1 MMNIPHDRSRSK
13 GKLVSVLI
21 FLSWSLLSTICLS
34 ACADMAYESSTA
46 AMPPVSTM
54 LPGAHQDHSAAQATL
69 AAGQAQAQDL
79 AIQSTQV
86 ALNMTQAAAT
96 ETYFLR
102 QTERAEQK
110 SATAQSQRATA
121 SQETHLQGLTH
132 TAQIEETRAAQA
144 TNTAHAIHTATAWP
158 QTATPLAATQQV
170 IIAQAEAAERRAHW
184 EQILIPLKV
193 IFLSLLGFVIL
204 VLLVLGGVRAYRR
217 LLPALELRLG
227 TIPRGPHD
235 APLLLLNNLIIDPD
249 RNFGPALHLG
259 QEGAQTTGLAPTPQL
274 QERLVARDQM
284 VDLARSQPASRKRSQ
299 GATFE
304 PFTEIVEPPPSDV
317 KIEIVEPDQV
327 QPWLDEVECK
337 LLPSGNN
344 RKE

>member
-1 MMNIPHDRSRSK
+1 MSI
-13 GKLVSVLI
+13 VL
-21 FLSWSLLSTICLS
+21 TIMFT
-34 ACADMAYESSTA
+34 ACAPNST
-46 AMPPVSTM
+46 PLPSTSVYVQ
-54 LPGAHQDHSAAQATL
+54 PDQKAAQATL

-110 SATAQSQRATA
+110 SATAQSQQATA
-121 SQETHLQGLTH
+121 SQEAHLQGLTH
-132 TAQIEETRAAQA
+132 TAAVEQTQAAQA
-144 TNTAHAIHTATAWP
+144 TNTAYAIHTATAWP

-193 IFLSLLGFVIL
+193 IFLSLLGFVTL

-227 TIPRGPHD
+227 TIQRGPHD

-284 VDLARSQPASRKRSQ
+284 VDLARSQSGRSQ
-299 GATFE
+299 RQGSIQETIE
-304 PFTEIVEPPPSDV
+304 TITPKPVSDV
-317 KIEIVEPDQV
+317 QIEIVEPDQV

>member
-1 MMNIPHDRSRSK
+1 MAKINRLNRRSNQ
-13 GKLVSVLI
+13 KLLSVLA
-21 FLSWSLLSTICLS
+21 FLSWSLLAAVSIS
-34 ACADMAYESSTA
+34 ACADMAYENANA
-46 AMPPVSTM
+46 AMSPVSTM

-69 AAGQAQAQDL
+69 AAGQAQAQNL

-96 ETYFLR
+96 DTYFLR
-102 QTERAEQK
+102 QTERSQHE

-132 TAQIEETRAAQA
+132 TAEIEETKAAHA
-144 TNTAHAIHTATAWP
+144 TNTAYAIHTATAWP

-284 VDLARSQPASRKRSQ
+284 VDLARSQSGRSRRQS
-299 GATFE
+299 TPPE
-304 PFTEIVEPPPSDV
+304 PFESFTPEPVADVEDRHCRTRPG
-317 KIEIVEPDQV
+317 EA
-327 QPWLDEVECK
+327 LA
-337 LLPSGNN
+337 G
-344 RKE
+344 

>member
-1 MMNIPHDRSRSK
+1 MMNITRYRTPSK
-13 GKLVSVLI
+13 GKIVSVLI
-21 FLSWSLLSTICLS
+21 FLSWSLLTTISMS
-34 ACADMAYESSTA
+34 ACADMAYESSNA
-46 AMPPVSTM
+46 AMSPVSTM
-54 LPGAHQDHSAAQATL
+54 MPGAHQDHSAAQATL
-69 AAGQAQAQDL
+69 AAGQAQAQNL

-110 SATAQSQRATA
+110 SATAQSQQATA

-132 TAQIEETRAAQA
+132 TAEIEETKAAQA
-144 TNTAHAIHTATAWP
+144 TNTAYAIHTATAWP

-259 QEGAQTTGLAPTPQL
+259 QEGAQTSGLAPTPQL

-284 VDLARSQPASRKRSQ
+284 VDLARSQSGRSQ
-299 GATFE
+299 RQGLIQEKLETIT
-304 PFTEIVEPPPSDV
+304 PKPVSDV
-317 KIEIVEPDQV
+317 QIEIVEPDQI

>member
-13 GKLVSVLI
+13 GKLVSVWVCLGW
-21 FLSWSLLSTICLS
+21 LVLVTICLS
-34 ACADMAYESSTA
+34 GCADMAYESSNA
-46 AMPPVSTM
+46 ATSPLPTM

-102 QTERAEQK
+102 QTERSQQE
-110 SATAQSQRATA
+110 SATAQSERATA

-132 TAQIEETRAAQA
+132 TAEIEQTKAAQA
-144 TNTAHAIHTATAWP
+144 TNTAYAIHTATAWP

-284 VDLARSQPASRKRSQ
+284 VDLARSQGTRRSRRQ
-299 GATFE
+299 ATPPETFE
-304 PFTEIVEPPPSDV
+304 TFTPKPVSDV
-317 KIEIVEPDQV
+317 QIEIVEPDQV
-327 QPWLDEVECK
+327 QPWLDEIEPK